1 MGERFPAQST
11 RFRSFNSAEGEAG
24 GGDSDS
30 AERTE
35 LNRRVSLQHHV
46 GIRGD
51 YLLRIRDPS
60 SQIAVKSVKHSP
72 A

>member
-1 MGERFPAQST
+1 MGERFPAQGT

-35 LNRRVSLQHHV
+35 LIRRVSLQHHV
-46 GIRGD
+46 GIRGIT
-51 YLLRIRDPS
+51 YCGYVIHPHR
-60 SQIAVKSVKHSP
+60 SP
-72 A
+72 